1 MTYNYDRRVAR
12 PTARLTTKL
21 RMKANDALEHA
32 GFGGRGRWR
41 KSGMALAA
49 AFNVLAK
56 FGIEMDE
63 VVSSHLMDR
72 PKGTYQ
78 VDIAFTNQED
88 SFSPTSISNSV
99 LHMSWEEVGNG
110 VEVIAYL
117 S

>member
-1 MTYNYDRRVAR
+1 MYNYDRRIKTAA
-12 PTARLTTKL
+12 TARLTPAA
-21 RMKANDALEHA
+21 RREANAALDRA

-41 KSGMALAA
+41 KPGSALAE
-49 AFNVLAK
+49 AFTVLSE

-63 VVSSHLMDR
+63 VVNSHILDE

-78 VDIAFTNQED
+78 VNIAFTNQED

-99 LHMSWEEVGNG
+99 L
-110 VEVIAYL
+110 AL